1 VSKRVFDIIF
11 KTKGLGKATSG
22 LKGLGSGL
30 GKLVKGAALAG
41 AGIAALSVKLAGDF
55 QKSLKEVGT
64 LMKRTSDKQMK
75 DMSRELRHLS
85 QVSGLALS
93 SLSKAKYDVV
103 SAGFAGAADSA
114 KILGATTRLAV
125 GGVTSA
131 ATAADILTT
140 ALNAYGK
147 DAKEVDDVSNILFTT
162 VRLGKTTMDELGAS
176 LGTVLPVARAA
187 GLEFDAVGAAM
198 ASMTAGGIGT
208 AEATTA
214 LRGAINALT
223 APVGASKKAMSE
235 AGISAKR
242 YADGSLD
249 LLETIKQFEGMDP
262 ATLRKFIPD
271 IRAGLAISALAQNID
286 GLANNL
292 AAFQKRSGAT
302 DRAFKDMM
310 GTFNNQMNSLKNSS
324 QSIMIEIGNVIIE
337 AITPSIKKANEAL
350 KTLGEIGFD
359 EVAKRLAENFD
370 KLKMIVVQSANI
382 VKDELIIVGMKARNS
397 LPFWL
402 GGGKDEVQ
410 DAIAMQ
416 QQSINASMNLIKTLV
431 DSVVQDVS
439 RPPELSTEGWGEWAD
454 DMDDM
459 WASLGPEFNSGPV
472 EIFSEED
479 LDFARD
485 MTGQFETF
493 GLTLAQA
500 KINADEVGLSME
512 EYAISLEMAAK
523 KGQEQADQEKARHA
537 SNRKAMEETA
547 KAAAL
552 NATSAED
559 AAERIVRAAF
569 MEALARQIS
578 NIMVK
583 VPFPL
588 NLAVAAG
595 AGAFMTGLFDQGVA
609 QVKKIKMAEHGMDE
623 VVSKPTLIMAGEAG
637 PERVQVTPRGRSSS
651 SQGGLTVNFNGPV
664 TNKDFVRD
672 TVIPEIQRVQK
683 LGLA

>member
-1 VSKRVFDIIF
+1 MSKRVFDIIF

-22 LKGLGSGL
+22 LKGLGRGL
-30 GKLVKGAALAG
+30 GGLVKGTALAG

-64 LMKRTSDKQMK
+64 LMGGLTDKQMK

-114 KILGATTRLAV
+114 KILSATTRLAV

-147 DAKEVDDVSNILFTT
+147 EANSVNDVSDILFTT
-162 VRLGKTTMDELGAS
+162 VKLGKTTMDELGAS
-176 LGTVLPVARAA
+176 LGTVLPVARGA
-187 GLEFDAVGAAM
+187 GLEFDSVGAAM
-198 ASMTAGGIGT
+198 ASLTAGGINT
-208 AEATTA
+208 AESTTA
-214 LRGAINALT
+214 LRGAIIALT
-223 APVGASKKAMSE
+223 APTEGAKKAMSE
-235 AGISAKR
+235 AGISAR
-242 YADGSLD
+242 RFEDGSLD
-249 LLETIKQFEGMDP
+249 LLETIRQFEGMDP
-262 ATLRKFIPD
+262 ATLKRFIPD
-271 IRAGLAISALAQNID
+271 IRAGMAIGALSQNID

-292 AAFQKRSGAT
+292 AAFEERTDATEGAFT
-302 DRAFKDMM
+302 DMM

-350 KTLGEIGFD
+350 ATLGEIGFD

-382 VKDELIIVGMKARNS
+382 VKDELILVGMKARNS

-439 RPPELSTEGWGEWAD
+439 RPPELSTEGWESWLIDVDGMMAD
-454 DMDDM
+454 LD
-459 WASLGPEFNSGPV
+459 PGPV
-472 EIFSEED
+472 VIFDDE
-479 LDFARD
+479 F
-485 MTGQFETF
+485 FESSDQAQTHF
-493 GLTLAQA
+493 DAAAQA
-500 KINADEVGLSME
+500 MARMKKEQSALQKDQQK
-512 EYAISLEMAAK
+512 SL
-523 KGQEQADQEKARHA
+523 
-537 SNRKAMEETA
+537 EETA

-552 NATSAED
+552 NANSAED

-569 MEALARQIS
+569 MEALSRQIS
-578 NIMVK
+578 KIMAS
-583 VPFPL
+583 VPFPF

-595 AGAFMTGLFDQGVA
+595 AGAAMTGLFDAGMD
-609 QVKKIKMAEHGMDE
+609 QVKKLKMAQHGMDE
-623 VVSKPTLIMAGEAG
+623 VVSQPTLIMAGEAG

>member
-1 VSKRVFDIIF
+1 MSKRVFDIIF
-11 KTKGLGKATSG
+11 KTKGLGKASAG
-22 LKGLGSGL
+22 LKGLGRGL
-30 GKLVKGAALAG
+30 GGLVKGAALAG

-55 QKSLKEVGT
+55 QKSLKEIGT
-64 LMKRTSDKQMK
+64 LMGGLTDKQFK

-114 KILGATTRLAV
+114 KILSATTRLAV

-147 DAKEVDDVSNILFTT
+147 EANSVIDVSDILFTT
-162 VRLGKTTMDELGAS
+162 VKLGKTTMDELGAS
-176 LGTVLPVARAA
+176 LGASLPVARAA
-187 GLEFDAVGAAM
+187 GLEFEDVGAAV
-198 ASMTAGGIGT
+198 ASLTAGGIRT
-208 AEATTA
+208 AEATVA
-214 LRGAINALT
+214 LRGALIALT
-223 APVGASKKAMSE
+223 APADAAKKAME
-235 AGISAKR
+235 KAWIEAKR
-242 YADGSLD
+242 FDDGTLD
-249 LLETIKQFEGMDP
+249 LFETIKQFEGMSP
-262 ATLRKFIPD
+262 AALRKFIPD
-271 IRAGLAISALAQNID
+271 VKASIAISALAQNID
-286 GLANNL
+286 GLAENL
-292 AAFQKRSGAT
+292 AAFEKRKDAT
-302 DRAFKDMM
+302 EDAFAEMM
-310 GTFNNQMNSLKNSS
+310 GAFNNQMLSLKNTS
-324 QSIMIEIGNVIIE
+324 QSIMIAIGDEIIK
-337 AITPSIKKANEAL
+337 AILPSVTKANKAL
-350 KTLGEIGFD
+350 QTMGEIGWD
-359 EVAKRLAENFD
+359 VVAKRLVDGTNHMRVI
-370 KLKMIVVQSANI
+370 LKDVMDVVGEEMYIAGQ
-382 VKDELIIVGMKARNS
+382 KALAR
-397 LPFWL
+397 LPRWL
-402 GGGKDEVQ
+402 GGISDKTMKNN
-410 DAIAMQ
+410 IAVAEQ
-416 QQSINASMNLIKTLV
+416 LIRSRMRTI
-431 DSVVQDVS
+431 SVEIGALTDKITA
-439 RPPELSTEGWGEWAD
+439 PPENSTAAWEDWGAD
-454 DMDDM
+454 IDEFM
-459 WASLGPEFNSGPV
+459 ASLDTGEV

-485 MTGQFETF
+485 MTDEFANF

-500 KINADEVGLSME
+500 KINADDVGLSME
-512 EYAISLEMAAK
+512 EYAMSLEAAAAA
-523 KGQEQADQEKARHA
+523 GRRQADEEKARHA
-537 SNRKAMEETA
+537 ANRKALEETA

-578 NIMVK
+578 KIMAQ
-583 VPFPL
+583 VPFPF

-595 AGAFMTGLFDQGVA
+595 AGAAMTGLFDAGMD
-609 QVKKIKMAEHGMDE
+609 QVKKIKLAQHGMDE

>member
-1 VSKRVFDIIF
+1 MSKRVFDIIF

-416 QQSINASMNLIKTLV
+416 RQSINASMNLIKTLV

>member
-1 VSKRVFDIIF
+1 MSKRVFDIIF

-22 LKGLGSGL
+22 LKGLGRGL
-30 GKLVKGAALAG
+30 GGLVKGTALAG
-41 AGIAALSVKLAGDF
+41 AGVAALSVKLAGDF

-64 LMKRTSDKQMK
+64 LMGGLTDRQMK

-85 QVSGLALS
+85 QTSGLALS

-103 SAGFAGAADSA
+103 SAGFANAADSA

-147 DAKEVDDVSNILFTT
+147 EAGSVNDVSDTLFTT
-162 VRLGKTTMDELGAS
+162 VKLGKTTMDELGAS

-187 GLEFDAVGAAM
+187 GLEFDSVGAAM
-198 ASMTAGGIGT
+198 ASLTAGGINT

-223 APVGASKKAMSE
+223 APVGAAKKAMSE

-242 YADGSLD
+242 FEDGSLD
-249 LLETIKQFEGMDP
+249 LLETIRQFEGMDP

-271 IRAGLAISALAQNID
+271 IRAGMAIGALSQNID
-286 GLANNL
+286 GLADNL
-292 AAFQKRSGAT
+292 AAFEERSGAT
-302 DRAFKDMM
+302 EGAFTDMM

-350 KTLGEIGFD
+350 ATLGEIGFD

-382 VKDELIIVGMKARNS
+382 VKDELILVGMKARNK

-454 DMDDM
+454 DMDEII
-459 WASLGPEFNSGPV
+459 ASLDPGPV
-472 EIFSEED
+472 EIFDDEFFVKSDE
-479 LDFARD
+479 
-485 MTGQFETF
+485 
-493 GLTLAQA
+493 AQVRMDA
-500 KINADEVGLSME
+500 ATQAMGRMKKEQSALQKDQQK
-512 EYAISLEMAAK
+512 SL
-523 KGQEQADQEKARHA
+523 
-537 SNRKAMEETA
+537 EETA

-578 NIMVK
+578 KIMAA
-583 VPFPL
+583 VPFPF
-588 NLAVAAG
+588 NLAAAAG
-595 AGAFMTGLFDQGVA
+595 AGAFMTGLFDQGMA
-609 QVKKIKMAEHGMDE
+609 QVKKIKLAQHGMDE